1 MNKIDMIGKRY
12 GRLTVISQSESIK
25 PGRLMWLCKCDCGN
39 ECVARGISLRR
50 GDRKSCGC
58 LSSENARQRA
68 LEHVTHGQSKTRLY
82 QIWFN
87 MRSRCNKVSN
97 SDDHRYGARGIK
109 VCEEWDNSFKS
120 FYDWSMA
127 NGYQDDLTIDRIDN
141 DSNYAPHNCR
151 WVNSK
156 VQNNNTRRNHYVTYG
171 GETLTIREWSRKQ
184 GINPNTLHSRLV
196 KYGWSVERAL
206 TEGAS
211 GCGN

>member
-12 GRLTVISQSESIK
+12 GRLTVISQSESIT
-25 PGRLMWLCKCDCGN
+25 PGRLLWLCKCDCGN
-39 ECVARGISLRR
+39 ECVVRGISLRR

-58 LSSENARQRA
+58 LSRESARQRA
-68 LEHVTHGQSKTRLY
+68 SEHVTHGQSKTRLY
-82 QIWFN
+82 KIWFN
-87 MRSRCNKVSN
+87 MRARCNKASHP
-97 SDDHRYGARGIK
+97 DYHRYGARGIK
-109 VCEEWDNSFKS
+109 VCEEWNGSFQP

-141 DSNYAPHNCR
+141 NSNYTPHNCR

-156 VQNNNTRRNHYVTYG
+156 VQNNNTRRNHYVTHG
-171 GETLTIREWSRKQ
+171 GETLTIKQWSRKQ
-184 GINPNTLHSRLV
+184 GINHNTLYSRLV

-211 GCGN
+211 K